1 MQNPL
6 SAILKQER
14 ERRGLDVEA
23 LAESLG
29 FHRRV
34 IADWEAGKI
43 CPRYGSAIRW
53 ANALGYGIE
62 IVPAEP
68 SPTTDGTRRTL
79 TLKSVS
85 GTR

>member
-6 SAILKQER
+6 SAILKRER
-14 ERRGLDVEA
+14 ERRGLDVETFS
-23 LAESLG
+23 ESLG

-62 IVPAEP
+62 IVPMEANTAA
-68 SPTTDGTRRTL
+68 SGARGTL
-79 TLKSVS
+79 TLKSAPAA
-85 GTR
+85 R